1 MSGEET
7 PGQDLPVALVT
18 GGSRGIGAAIAR
30 ELARRGHPVAVNF
43 ARRADAAEAVVS
55 EIEAAGGT
63 GLAVGADVSDEEA
76 VAAMFE
82 EVASRLGPVGVL
94 VNNAG
99 ITRDNLL
106 LRMGPED
113 FDAVI
118 ATNLRSAY
126 LCTRAALRGMLRAK
140 WGRIICI
147 ASVAGVAGNPGQ
159 ANYAASKAGLIGF
172 AKSVA
177 KEVGSRGITVNS
189 IAPGFIDTEMTDA
202 LGDDLKSASLEA
214 IALGRFGKPEEVAAL
229 AGFFASE
236 EAGYITGQV
245 VMVDGGL
252 AI

>member
-1 MSGEET
+1 MNYS
-7 PGQDLPVALVT
+7 
-18 GGSRGIGAAIAR
+18 SRK
-30 ELARRGHPVAVNF
+30 
-43 ARRADAAEAVVS
+43 DAADEVVA
-55 EIEAAGGT
+55 EIEAGG
-63 GLAVGADVSDEEA
+63 GRAAAFGADVSDADA

-82 EVASRLGPVGVL
+82 AVTEQLGPVTVL

-99 ITRDNLL
+99 ITRDGLL

-113 FDAVI
+113 FDDVI

-126 LCTRAALRGMLRAK
+126 LCTRAALRSMIRAR
-140 WGRIICI
+140 WGRVVCV
-147 ASVAGVAGNPGQ
+147 ASVAGVSGNPGQ

-177 KEVGSRGITVNS
+177 KEVGSRGITVNAV
-189 IAPGFIDTEMTDA
+189 APGFIATDMTDA
-202 LGDDLKSASLEA
+202 LGDDVKDGSLGA
-214 IALGRFGKPEEVAAL
+214 IALGRFGQPEEVAAL
-229 AGFFASE
+229 AGFLVSP

>member
-1 MSGEET
+1 MSR
-7 PGQDLPVALVT
+7 VALVT
-18 GGSRGIGAAIAR
+18 GGSRGIGRAVALEMAG
-30 ELARRGHPVAVNF
+30 AGHAVAVNY
-43 ARRADAAEAVVS
+43 ATRSDAADEVVATITEKGGRAV
-55 EIEAAGGT
+55 
-63 GLAVGADVSDEEA
+63 AVPADVSDADAVGAMFEA
-76 VAAMFE
+76 VAVE
-82 EVASRLGPVGVL
+82 LGAVEIL

-106 LRMGPED
+106 LRMGPDD
-113 FDAVI
+113 FDRVI

-126 LCTRAALRGMLRAK
+126 LCTRAALRGMIRSR
-140 WGRIICI
+140 WGRVICV
-147 ASVAGVAGNPGQ
+147 ASVAGVSGNPGQ

-189 IAPGFIDTEMTDA
+189 IAPGFIETDMTDA
-202 LGDDLKSASLEA
+202 LGDDARDRSREG
-214 IALGRFGKPEEVAAL
+214 IALGRFGRPEEVAAL

-236 EAGYITGQV
+236 EASYITGQV